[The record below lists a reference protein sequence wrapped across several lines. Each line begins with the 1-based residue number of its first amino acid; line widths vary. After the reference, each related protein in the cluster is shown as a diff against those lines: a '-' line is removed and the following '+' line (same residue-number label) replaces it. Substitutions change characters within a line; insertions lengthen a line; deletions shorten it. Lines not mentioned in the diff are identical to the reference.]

1 MGSLTPLP
9 VPRLELELERCRWR
23 QVQCVTRVSHKFN
36 LQPAHINLDGEFWIQ
51 IYTKIKRSDLLL

>member
-23 QVQCVTRVSHKFN
+23 QVQCVTRVSHKFG
-36 LQPAHINLDGEFWIQ
+36 LQPAHINLDGKFWIKNYAQ
-51 IYTKIKRSDLLL
+51 VTYSCES